1 MYSLHWSEWLVIAI
15 IYAAGIYGCV
25 ASSSSRKKAAGPVS
39 ADPAIRNQ
47 VKAGAVK

>member
-1 MYSLHWSEWLVIAI
+1 MYSLHWLEWLVIAI

-25 ASSSSRKKAAGPVS
+25 ASSRRKKAAGPVL